1 MPQKKE
7 INISAESS
15 EKTDTEFP
23 ARVISAILGNME
35 TKLYNE
41 SEDEALKT
49 ASMAAGLVVS
59 RSGAGSSIPT
69 WREVEDFGNQRKG

>member
-1 MPQKKE
+1 MIVKKY
-7 INISAESS
+7 IAVPSMGLFCLLFN
-15 EKTDTEFP
+15 
-23 ARVISAILGNME
+23 NE

-49 ASMAAGLVVS
+49 ASMAAVLAVS